1 MISYVWDT
9 IVGHQ
14 RVTDVG
20 IFGEVFVRNSEVL
33 NVDGVNL
40 I

>member
-9 IVGHQ
+9 MVGHQ

-20 IFGEVFVRNSEVL
+20 IFGDVLVRKSGVL
-33 NVDGVNL
+33 NFDGGNL